1 MRKHFFAI
9 VCAAVLGA
17 GALIDAQGG
26 RVTRYQPPPS
36 NLRFAESLRPNQK
49 SGNTRVIGTVIDIR
63 QIPVAKVKLQLRNLN
78 TGAVE
83 QEEMSNEE
91 GEYAFAIDDAGTYVV
106 EMVMVD
112 GYVVA
117 LSNAG
122 ALSRFETMQTV
133 IMLPG
138 RWNPSSMQLMAPP
151 NLSSYVG
158 MSAVNTM
165 TSTTIEMAV
174 NQNIG
179 VADSGEPVS
188 P

>member
-1 MRKHFFAI
+1 MRKHFFTV
-9 VCAAVLGA
+9 VCAVLLGA
-17 GALIDAQGG
+17 GALLDAQGG
-26 RVTRYQPPPS
+26 RITRYQPPPTG
-36 NLRFAESLRPNQK
+36 LRFAESLRPNQRGG
-49 SGNTRVIGTVIDIR
+49 STSIIGSVIDIR
-63 QIPVAKVKLQLRNLN
+63 QVPVAHAKVQLRNLI
-78 TGAVE
+78 TGTVE
-83 QEEMSNEE
+83 QEEMSNTD
-91 GEYAFAIDDAGTYVV
+91 GEYAFQVDEAGTYVV

-138 RWNPSSMQLMAPP
+138 RWNPSSMQLIAPP
-151 NLSSYVG
+151 NMSNFVG
-158 MSAVNTM
+158 MSAVNTI